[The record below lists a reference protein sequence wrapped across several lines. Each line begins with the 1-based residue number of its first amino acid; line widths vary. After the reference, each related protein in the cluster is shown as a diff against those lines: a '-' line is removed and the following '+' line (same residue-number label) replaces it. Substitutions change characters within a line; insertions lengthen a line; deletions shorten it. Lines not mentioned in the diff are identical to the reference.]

1 MNTLNLDLKDRSYPI
16 YIGQDL
22 LVDKNLLSKHI
33 LSNKVCV
40 VTNKTIANL
49 YLQSILETLSSFEVI
64 VVSLED
70 GEKYKNEDS
79 LNQIY
84 ASLLKNRADRDT
96 TIVAL

>member
-22 LVDKNLLSKHI
+22 LVNKNLFSKHI

-40 VTNKTIANL
+40 VTNQTIANL

-84 ASLLKNRADRDT
+84 ASLLKNRAK
-96 TIVAL
+96 